1 MIYALR
7 KISCKKSIVC
17 NYTIIMDIDLV
28 KFRALKMRLQREGRL
43 ELRVAS
49 TSMEP
54 IIWKDQLVIAEK
66 ADPQELEKFDIIIF
80 WQQQKIFCHL
90 LWHIQKDANNQNI
103 FITKSLE
110 NPREIDIPLQE
121 ELLLGKVNVT
131 IPLRFKLIMWLKNF
145 RND

>member
-1 MIYALR
+1 
-7 KISCKKSIVC
+7 
-17 NYTIIMDIDLV
+17 MDMDLV

-49 TSMEP
+49 TSMQP
-54 IIWKDQLVIAEK
+54 VIWKDQSVVTEEANPI
-66 ADPQELEKFDIIIF
+66 ELKKFDVIVF

-90 LWHIQKDANNQNI
+90 LWHIQKDANNKNV

-110 NPREIDIPLQE
+110 NPREIDMPLKE

-131 IPLRFKLIMWLKNF
+131 IPIHIKLIMWLKNF

>member
-1 MIYALR
+1 
-7 KISCKKSIVC
+7 
-17 NYTIIMDIDLV
+17 MDMDLV

-49 TSMEP
+49 TSMQP
-54 IIWKDQLVIAEK
+54 VIWKDQAVVAEEVNPK
-66 ADPQELEKFDIIIF
+66 ELKKFDIIIF

-90 LWHIQKDANNQNI
+90 LWHIQKNEKNEDI

-110 NPREIDIPLQE
+110 NPCEIDMPLKE
-121 ELLLGKVNVT
+121 ELLLGKVNAT
-131 IPLRFKLIMWLKNF
+131 IPIYLKLIMWLKNF